1 MGLEEEMVTFEEL
14 PHECVECRKT
24 FMGRGA
30 CPRCGWDEE
39 KMKYVRKEERTEQG
53 GATTVVYAT

>member
-1 MGLEEEMVTFEEL
+1 MVTFDEL